1 MEYTLGYTQSV
12 FDMFHIGYPAILN
25 KAASMCDSL
34 IVGVNSDRLVQEYE
48 NKTLVIIEKDWAEI
62 VKNVKSVD
70 RCEIVDTLD
79 KVSLHHMFGFD
90 VVFIRDDWKATD
102 RWMRT
107 ENERS
112 QIEGDVIY
120 LLHMSHILFTLLR
133 VEVSYC
139 VE

>member
-1 MEYTLGYTQSV
+1 
-12 FDMFHIGYPAILN
+12 
-25 KAASMCDSL
+25 
-34 IVGVNSDRLVQEYE
+34 
-48 NKTLVIIEKDWAEI
+48 
-62 VKNVKSVD
+62 
-70 RCEIVDTLD
+70 
-79 KVSLHHMFGFD
+79 MFGFD